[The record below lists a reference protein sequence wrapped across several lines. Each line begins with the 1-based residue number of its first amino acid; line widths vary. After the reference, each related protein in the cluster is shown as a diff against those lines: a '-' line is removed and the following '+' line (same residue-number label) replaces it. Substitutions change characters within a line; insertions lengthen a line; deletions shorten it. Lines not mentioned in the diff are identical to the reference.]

1 MSKFNNLTFAVAF
14 LTASA
19 FAAPAAFAQDKAAD
33 QAETAAVQAAI
44 DQDINLRIDHVQVQ
58 TLDGVVYLHGN
69 VGSRAAA
76 EKAETLARAVP
87 GVGQIVDTL
96 GDNSAS

>member
-1 MSKFNNLTFAVAF
+1 MSKFYNLTFAAAF

-19 FAAPAAFAQDKAAD
+19 LAAPAAFAQDQAAD
-33 QAETAAVQAAI
+33 QAETAAVKAAI
-44 DQDINLRIDHVQVQ
+44 DQDIYLRTDRVEVQ
-58 TLDGVVYLHGN
+58 TIDGVVYLHGA

-87 GVGQIVDTL
+87 GVGQVVDTL